1 LLGAIV
7 ATQVFATL
15 MCAFGWLVPQ
25 ISWQTIGAVWAY
37 NITWMFILGAVRLS
51 TEKVVDFRTRHHQRS
66 AAIVTQSLQPHV
78 PGSAGSA
85 A

>member
-1 LLGAIV
+1 MASDTGGHQ
-7 ATQVFATL
+7 TYY
-15 MCAFGWLVPQ
+15 VPEQ
-25 ISWQTIGAVWAY
+25 SKYPFLATIGLG
-37 NITWMFILGAVRLS
+37 MFILGAVRLA

-85 A
+85 T